1 MATQTEPY
9 AILFPDWYDERAQ
22 FETPHKGFLGG
33 VVVRL
38 EDGMSYELFFSDPVR
53 LQQTLE
59 DDARA
64 GRPYYTE
71 PGLVVVPEVTTEAVQ
86 QAVAGLWRDGF
97 LRHLKPLG

>member
-38 EDGMSYELFFSDPVR
+38 EDGMVCAHGSNKRKTAGKRTPDQRNRNPMPHFSVP
-53 LQQTLE
+53 
-59 DDARA
+59 DA
-64 GRPYYTE
+64 
-71 PGLVVVPEVTTEAVQ
+71 
-86 QAVAGLWRDGF
+86 DCS
-97 LRHLKPLG
+97 